1 MDKMIERLETIEQ
14 RFAYL
19 DHMMMLPTVAGD
31 FTLYRQYAKEK
42 ANLEKIAQLY
52 RKYKQALATIEE
64 GNALAKDPEPEIA
77 EMGRIEAQEAT
88 TLSTELYEQI
98 RIALIPKDPND
109 EKNVIVEIRGAVGG
123 EEANIFAGDLFRMY
137 VRYAEQ
143 QGWKV
148 ELLES
153 TVSEMGGMG
162 FVSFSLEGEAVYSKM
177 KFESG
182 GHRVQRV
189 PKTEASGRIHT
200 SIATVVIMPEA
211 EEVDVQIN
219 AGDLRVDTYRSSGA
233 GGQHINKTDSAVR
246 ITHLPT
252 GIVVSCQEGRSQH
265 DNRDKAMT
273 MLRTRMYTMMLEQ
286 AEAQRGAE
294 RRSKV
299 GTGER
304 SEKIRTYNY
313 PQNRVTDH
321 RIGFTIQQLDNV
333 MEGYLAPVIDALINE
348 DQKQKLAGEMN
359 D

>member
-1 MDKMIERLETIEQ
+1 MDKLIERLETIEQ
-14 RFAYL
+14 RFTYL

-42 ANLEKIAQLY
+42 SNLEKVAELY
-52 RKYKQALATIEE
+52 KRYKKALETIEE
-64 GNALAKDPEPEIA
+64 GQLLSKESDPEIA
-77 EMGRIEAQEAT
+77 EMGRLEASTAQAEAN
-88 TLSTELYEQI
+88 ELYERI
-98 RIALIPKDPND
+98 RIELIPKDPND
-109 EKNVIVEIRGAVGG
+109 DKNVIVEIRGAVGG

-137 VRYAEQ
+137 VRYAET

-148 ELLES
+148 EMLES

-162 FVSFSLEGEAVYSKM
+162 FVSFSLTGESVYSKM
-177 KFESG
+177 KYESG

-211 EEVDVQIN
+211 EEVDVEIN
-219 AGDLRVDTYRSSGA
+219 TNDLRVDTYRSGGA
-233 GGQHINKTDSAVR
+233 GGQHVNKTDSAVR

-273 MLRTRMYTMMLEQ
+273 MLRTRMYNMMLEQ
-286 AEAQRGAE
+286 AEQQRGAE

-299 GTGER
+299 GSGER

-321 RIGFTIQQLDNV
+321 RIGFTIQQLDTV
-333 MEGYLAPVIDALINE
+333 MEGNLGPVIDALVNE
-348 DQKQKLAGEMN
+348 DQKRKLAGEVE
-359 D
+359 

>member
-1 MDKMIERLETIEQ
+1 MDKLFERLETIEQ
-14 RFAYL
+14 RFSYL

-31 FTLYRQYAKEK
+31 FNLYRQYAKEK
-42 ANLEKIAQLY
+42 ANLEKIADLY
-52 RKYKQALATIEE
+52 KKYKKALATIEE
-64 GNALAKDPEPEIA
+64 GDMLAKDSDPEISA
-77 EMGRIEAQEAT
+77 MGRLESDTAHKEAEEY
-88 TLSTELYEQI
+88 LERI
-98 RIALIPKDPND
+98 RLELIPKDPND
-109 EKNVIVEIRGAVGG
+109 DKNVIVEIRGAVGG
-123 EEANIFAGDLFRMY
+123 EEGNIFAGDLFRMY
-137 VRYAEQ
+137 IRYAESL
-143 QGWKV
+143 GWKV
-148 ELLES
+148 EMLES
-153 TVSEMGGMG
+153 MPSEMGGMG
-162 FVSFSLEGEAVYSKM
+162 FVSFSLTGEAVYSKM
-177 KFESG
+177 KYESG

-219 AGDLRVDTYRSSGA
+219 TGDLRVDTYRSSGA

-265 DNRDKAMT
+265 DNREKAMI
-273 MLRTRMYTMMLEQ
+273 MLRTRMYNMMIEQ
-286 AEAQRGAE
+286 AEQQRGAE

-321 RIGFTIQQLDNV
+321 RIGFTIQQLDTV
-333 MEGYLAPVIDALINE
+333 MEGNLAPIIDALINE
-348 DQKQKLAGEMN
+348 DQKRKLAGETE
-359 D
+359 